1 MATIRSADYGIEVKR
16 LMNTDDIKRMAFEI
30 NQGMFYGKIK
40 DLDLHAPSM
49 RWMMTIN
56 KQYNKASG
64 EHGQFIGSCSEAVC
78 KLIIKANNHA
88 MERMKKAAV

>member
-16 LMNTDDIKRMAFEI
+16 LMDNDSIKRMAFELNTAI
-30 NQGMFYGKIK
+30 FNGEVK

-56 KQYNKASG
+56 KQYNKATG

-88 MERMKKAAV
+88 MARMKENVA